1 MVILSIIIF
10 FNYYFAFAEFCNRL
24 ETKHAPFESRLC
36 FGDFTRKLILTCVAL
51 QAITQ
56 IQAALRGQAVRN
68 KYIEQ
73 LDKELEFTD
82 RDDAVVAL
90 QSAMRAHLARKKHLG
105 YSEEDEITSRDT
117 RTRGR

>member
-1 MVILSIIIF
+1 MTF
-10 FNYYFAFAEFCNRL
+10 
-24 ETKHAPFESRLC
+24 
-36 FGDFTRKLILTCVAL
+36 LIL

-56 IQAALRGQAVRN
+56 IQAALRGQAARN
-68 KYIEQ
+68 KYIVQ

-105 YSEEDEITSRDT
+105 YIEEDEITSRDT

>member
-1 MVILSIIIF
+1 MQKAAKVEAKRGPPPHISQTFHCSCTILLLQF
-10 FNYYFAFAEFCNRL
+10 F
-24 ETKHAPFESRLC
+24 
-36 FGDFTRKLILTCVAL
+36 LIL

-56 IQAALRGQAVRN
+56 IQAALRGQAARN
-68 KYIEQ
+68 KYIAQ

-105 YSEEDEITSRDT
+105 YIEEDEITSRDT